1 VHWSASVPKA
11 LRSFTNTDILEGDK
25 KIECSECTTKTCTTK
40 RLTLHSTPRVLQLH
54 LKRFGISEGGS
65 SVKIGHHVTFQ
76 ELLNVE
82 PFTSPDEQHSENPLD
97 YALYAVVVHAGAS
110 IRPMMGH

>member
-1 VHWSASVPKA
+1 
-11 LRSFTNTDILEGDK
+11 
-25 KIECSECTTKTCTTK
+25 
-40 RLTLHSTPRVLQLH
+40 VLQLH